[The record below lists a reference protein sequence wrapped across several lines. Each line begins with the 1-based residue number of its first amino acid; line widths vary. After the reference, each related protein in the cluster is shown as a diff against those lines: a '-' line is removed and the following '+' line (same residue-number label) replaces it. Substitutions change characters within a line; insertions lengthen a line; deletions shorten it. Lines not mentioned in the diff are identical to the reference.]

1 MQELF
6 NVKSIRDITQSIN
19 PAREQATCLPMIC
32 IRISVIKTEKNAI
45 NALLAGKAR
54 RDCTI
59 KPDQTASPN
68 TVNHDGEVG
77 TSPTS
82 IASRK
87 IDSKVARG

>member
-6 NVKSIRDITQSIN
+6 NVKSIRDITQSIT

-32 IRISVIKTEKNAI
+32 IRINVIKTEKNAI

-59 KPDQTASPN
+59 KPGQTASL
-68 TVNHDGEVG
+68 TAVDHDGEFE
-77 TSPTS
+77 TISYLHSFTQN
-82 IASRK
+82 
-87 IDSKVARG
+87 